1 MSAACCVIPRNR
13 GKARRWFGAGGSL
26 GPGAMLLL
34 LPKCPACVAAYVA
47 VWTGAGLAAPVAE
60 YLRPVLA
67 VIFVASVICLV
78 AGRFMGRRRRL
89 SAA

>member
-1 MSAACCVIPRNR
+1 MSAACCVIPRNGR
-13 GKARRWFGAGGSL
+13 KARRWFGVGGSI

-34 LPKCPACVAAYVA
+34 VPKCPACVAAYLA

-67 VIFVASVICLV
+67 AVFAVSLIYLV
-78 AGRFMGRRRRL
+78 VGRLMGRRRRL

>member
-1 MSAACCVIPRNR
+1 MSAACCALPHRR
-13 GKARRWFGAGGSL
+13 GKTRRWFGVGGSI

-34 LPKCPACVAAYVA
+34 LPKCPACVAAWLA

-60 YLRPVLA
+60 YLRPVLL
-67 VIFVASVICLV
+67 VIFVASVIHLV
-78 AGRFMGRRRRL
+78 AARFRGRRRRL

>member
-1 MSAACCVIPRNR
+1 MSAACCALPRGR
-13 GKARRWFGAGGSL
+13 GRTRRWFGVGGSI

-34 LPKCPACVAAYVA
+34 LPKCPACVAAYLA

-67 VIFVASVICLV
+67 VVFVISVVYLTLGLV
-78 AGRFMGRRRRL
+78 RRRF
-89 SAA
+89 AAG